1 MYSRYGDPSRRPV
14 RLPEHYGG
22 SAFSQQQQPT
32 AAAKAPKRDVPRTYP
47 RDGVGEKASPVADR
61 LLRAEAEQEKRDD
74 TPPVPTAAVDLE
86 EVDTSAYLTE
96 EREERQTPSPVEK
109 KPMASPINFE
119 GLRHLFGGENDGD
132 KDRLLLLGL
141 ILLLSRTEGD
151 SDILL
156 WLSLLLL
163 CG

>member
-1 MYSRYGDPSRRPV
+1 MYSRYGNNSSRPV

-22 SAFSQQQQPT
+22 SAFSQQPT
-32 AAAKAPKRDVPRTYP
+32 NPIQIPKREPP
-47 RDGVGEKASPVADR
+47 KPILRDSVEEKASPVADR
-61 LLRAEAEQEKRDD
+61 LLRAEAI
-74 TPPVPTAAVDLE
+74 
-86 EVDTSAYLTE
+86 
-96 EREERQTPSPVEK
+96 EREEIDVPSLPDVPNLSEEEIEKKEEEKHAPLPENPPMPSPF
-109 KPMASPINFE
+109 NF
-119 GLRHLFGGENDGD
+119 GALRRLFGGKDGEGD
-132 KDRLLLLGL
+132 DQDRLLLLGL

>member
-1 MYSRYGDPSRRPV
+1 MYSRYGDNAKRPV

-22 SAFSQQQQPT
+22 SAFSNTPT
-32 AAAKAPKRDVPRTYP
+32 EPFSIPKKEPARFYAK
-47 RDGVGEKASPVADR
+47 DGIGEKASPVADR
-61 LLRAEAEQEKRDD
+61 LLRAEAAEETANDLSSAPPILDAPSLPKETAEEKEEQ
-74 TPPVPTAAVDLE
+74 TAVP
-86 EVDTSAYLTE
+86 
-96 EREERQTPSPVEK
+96 PVEK
-109 KPMASPINFE
+109 KSAIAPINFE
-119 GLRHLFGGENDGD
+119 GLRRLLGGVEGDGD

>member
-1 MYSRYGDPSRRPV
+1 MYSRYGNDSKRPV

-22 SAFSQQQQPT
+22 SAFSQQPT
-32 AAAKAPKRDVPRTYP
+32 NPIPVPKREPARP
-47 RDGVGEKASPVADR
+47 ILHDGVGEKASPVADR
-61 LLRAEAEQEKRDD
+61 LLRAEA
-74 TPPVPTAAVDLE
+74 LE
-86 EVDTSAYLTE
+86 EEAVEDFLAPDSLDE
-96 EREERQTPSPVEK
+96 DVEK
-109 KPMASPINFE
+109 KEEKTAIPTSDKPSLASPFNF
-119 GLRHLFGGENDGD
+119 GALRNLFGNKEGNCAEDQ
-132 KDRLLLLGL
+132 DRLLLLGL

>member
-1 MYSRYGDPSRRPV
+1 MYSRYGDNSKRPV

-22 SAFSQQQQPT
+22 SAFSQQPT
-32 AAAKAPKRDVPRTYP
+32 APIPVPKREPPRPLP
-47 RDGVGEKASPVADR
+47 RDGVEEKASPVADR
-61 LLRAEAEQEKRDD
+61 LLRADR
-74 TPPVPTAAVDLE
+74 P
-86 EVDTSAYLTE
+86 E
-96 EREERQTPSPVEK
+96 ERIDDVPSAPAIPDEIIEEKEEEEEKIPAPPPEKSLVTSPF
-109 KPMASPINFE
+109 NF
-119 GLRHLFGGENDGD
+119 GALRRLFGGKEGEGGD
-132 KDRLLLLGL
+132 DQDRLLLLGL

>member
-1 MYSRYGDPSRRPV
+1 MYSRYEDKGKSPI

-22 SAFSQQQQPT
+22 STFSQLPT
-32 AAAKAPKRDVPRTYP
+32 EPISIPKREPPRP
-47 RDGVGEKASPVADR
+47 ISREGIGEKASPIAER
-61 LLRAEAEQEKRDD
+61 MMRAEVAEKESID
-74 TPPVPTAAVDLE
+74 PAPAVESSSIHDEALLE
-86 EVDTSAYLTE
+86 EE
-96 EREERQTPSPVEK
+96 EKKTPVVVEK
-109 KPMASPINFE
+109 THLAPPFNFGALRRLFSSKE
-119 GLRHLFGGENDGD
+119 GDGGEDQ
-132 KDRLLLLGL
+132 DRLLLLGL

>member
-1 MYSRYGDPSRRPV
+1 MYSRYEENSKRPI

-22 SAFSQQQQPT
+22 SVFSQQQQPT
-32 AAAKAPKRDVPRTYP
+32 AAAKAPKREVSRAFP
-47 RDGVGEKASPVADR
+47 RDGVGEKASPVAER
-61 LLRAEAEQEKRDD
+61 LLRAEVQDEKDTIPTLETLVSDANLHIEEPQNEPKEQAQDVPPPKKA
-74 TPPVPTAAVDLE
+74 TPYA
-86 EVDTSAYLTE
+86 
-96 EREERQTPSPVEK
+96 
-109 KPMASPINFE
+109 INFE
-119 GLRHLFGGENDGD
+119 GIRRLLGDGEGD

-141 ILLLSRTEGD
+141 ILLLSRTDGD

>member
-1 MYSRYGDPSRRPV
+1 MYSRYDDNAKRSV

-22 SAFSQQQQPT
+22 SAFSNTPT
-32 AAAKAPKRDVPRTYP
+32 EPFSIPRKEPARFYQ

-61 LLRAEAEQEKRDD
+61 LLRAEALEKEKNE
-74 TPPVPTAAVDLE
+74 PSLESPVPDVHPLIKE
-86 EVDTSAYLTE
+86 TE
-96 EREERQTPSPVEK
+96 EEKEEKASQPPIEK
-109 KPMASPINFE
+109 KPFASPINFE
-119 GLRHLFGGENDGD
+119 GLRHLFGGSEGEGD

-141 ILLLSRTEGD
+141 ILLLSRTEGE